1 MGRCQWAMKTR
12 VTGVAVCTL
21 VVVCLAAGSMTA
33 CVPRPIYHSDGS
45 VPAPTRDPRPRRQAA
60 RSKPP
65 TVSRPTQTAHPV
77 DPQNISTANAYQI
90 GVASYY
96 GEPFHGRKTAN
107 GEVFNMYKLTAAHR
121 VLPLGTITKVTNLS
135 NGRWVVVKVN
145 DRGPFIE
152 GRILDLSFAAA
163 LELEMVQA
171 GTSKVMIEI
180 VEAVD

>member
-1 MGRCQWAMKTR
+1 VNMRPARHRQIGHFWAFA
-12 VTGVAVCTL
+12 GIL
-21 VVVCLAAGSMTA
+21 VVFYGTA
-33 CVPRPIYHSDGS
+33 CVPSPVYRNGG
-45 VPAPTRDPRPRRQAA
+45 VPALRPPAGTSSSGSRTTA
-60 RSKPP
+60 RESP
-65 TVSRPTQTAHPV
+65 TVVTPRSNAHPV
-77 DPQNISTANAYQI
+77 DPHNISTDKAYQV

-96 GEPFHGRKTAN
+96 GKKFHGRKTAN

-121 VLPLGTITKVTNLS
+121 VLPLGTVAKVTNLA

-163 LELEMVQA
+163 LEIEMVQQ
-171 GTSKVMIEI
+171 GTAKVMIEI